1 MRGKGA
7 VKAESEI
14 AAGVLAVVLSIDP
27 TQAIDVDSLQTGGV
41 TRIDASGNA
50 DLTSVDAAGRVNG
63 SEIATNNVPRID
75 ATGNASLSDIEAAG
89 KLQTNGATDPGW
101 GAGWSVNIL
110 GPTFAI
116 ATEIA
121 TGNVSVACNLYN
133 DGTDWR
139 LIVDEADVVPRLTVH
154 NVNGYVYIFSDNAT
168 VHLAGEVWSA
178 VLDYALAPGGDLSAK
193 SFTGTGFT
201 EGALLRSVS
210 GKITSLGNVTSEA
223 SVTPMVLAGGAGSP
237 AIVDSVDAN
246 VKAYGF
252 AGSGSPES
260 LQWAIDFDHD
270 YVAGTDVTPHV
281 HWYPNTTGAG
291 DVGFKL
297 YYQWTGAGAVWQP
310 ATLIPTVAV
319 AAGGV
324 QWADK
329 RTDFTISGTG
339 KTYNSRLIIR
349 LIRDSADSLD
359 TYAGHAVLA
368 ALGCH
373 YTANPG
379 QAG

>member
-1 MRGKGA
+1 MPLIRFQALRGTLASFATDLFARRVGA
-7 VKAESEI
+7 VTDAPIGERWGWWDGTAWRY
-14 AAGVLAVVLSIDP
+14 AAYSDNAGN
-27 TQAIDVDSLQTGGV
+27 VDSESLAT
-41 TRIDASGNA
+41 SGA
-50 DLTSVDAAGRVNG
+50 VRVDF
-63 SEIATNNVPRID
+63 E
-75 ATGNASLSDIEAAG
+75 GNASFRALACTE

-101 GAGWSVNIL
+101 GAGWAVNIL
-110 GPTFAI
+110 GPIFAI

-121 TGNVSVACNLYN
+121 TGNVSVACNLYH

-139 LIVDEADVVPRLTVH
+139 LIVDEADVVPRLTGH

-168 VHLAGEVWSA
+168 VHTAGQVWSA
-178 VLDYALAPGGDLSAK
+178 VLDYSLAPGGDLSAK

-210 GKITSLGNVTSEA
+210 GKITSADNVTREA
-223 SVTPMVLAGGAGSP
+223 IVSPMVLAGGGGTP

-246 VKAYGF
+246 IKAYGY
-252 AGSGSPES
+252 AGTGPVES

-270 YVAGTDVTPHV
+270 YVAGTDVIPHV
-281 HWYPNTTGAG
+281 HWYPNTTGTG
-291 DVGFKL
+291 NVGFKL
-297 YYQWTGAGAVWQP
+297 YYQWTNAGAVWQP

-324 QWADK
+324 AWTDK
-329 RTDFTISGTG
+329 RTDFTIPGTG
-339 KTYNSRLIIR
+339 KTYSSRLIIR
-349 LIRDSADSLD
+349 LIRDSADALD